1 LLLYLFQATAPNKS
15 VAADSKRPV
24 DAFKQP
30 HGFNPWFKGAI
41 PICDRITSYAAG
53 ADARVRWN

>member
-1 LLLYLFQATAPNKS
+1 